1 MTASRPGDHLHALK
15 LPRHGPND
23 FCCGLKML
31 ALLPVANELAT
42 AYADSWLE
50 RFDSD
55 AGAAA
60 ELKLRQTRREQLA
73 AGAALSLDDV

>member
-1 MTASRPGDHLHALK
+1 
-15 LPRHGPND
+15 
-23 FCCGLKML
+23 ML